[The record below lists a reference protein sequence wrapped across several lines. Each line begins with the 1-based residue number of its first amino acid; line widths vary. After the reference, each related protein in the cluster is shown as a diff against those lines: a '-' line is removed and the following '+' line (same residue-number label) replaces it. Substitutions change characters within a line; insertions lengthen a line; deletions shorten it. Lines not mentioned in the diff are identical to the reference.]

1 MLRFSDF
8 SHLPEID
15 DLVSR
20 LVAETAGLVVVA
32 GLDSRPGG
40 ETPGEADP
48 FHFLPSGRATIFR
61 VLAGEMLEAQPKA
74 RCLVVAADR
83 GALNVARRFRDRIEL
98 IEVKPSLDYAEAI
111 AAALDKRPD
120 LLVVDRL
127 AADNLPP
134 LLAAARAGVRV
145 LSQLDTLYCAQAVA
159 RHLCDL
165 GAAADDLAGLRW
177 VLGIQRLPTLCP
189 TCKRPADVTAD
200 QLAQLEALGR
210 RYPALSALHAPVD
223 GGVFYAPG
231 RCAECNFTGRRGDV
245 AAFDFFDPGDDP
257 AELWTRPSAMPLE
270 AYVWLLA
277 QRGQLALSDA
287 LDFAAN
293 QVRRS
298 NNLLLHTERLLA
310 ERSAAL
316 ERKTVELDSANR
328 LLKQRTREL
337 VSLEGIGQALI
348 TWSDLRELG
357 DRVLKSAMELS
368 KADRGVLYYVRSQDW
383 GQILAARGWPNVEI
397 GQGLARGLIY
407 EHLSDREPAAY
418 RENPPGL
425 QPPADSPPLRAGQA
439 IPLVAHGIPGGLMLI
454 QSTRKTSFTP
464 GEVALLQTLAG
475 YAATAMQRAG
485 LIEQLQSQIEALE
498 AAQAEIVQKERL
510 ESELELAR
518 QVQLSMIPRTFP
530 DVPGVVFAA
539 AYAPARQVGGD
550 FYDVIRL
557 DGERVGLVIADVA
570 DKGMPAA
577 LYMALARSLI
587 LAEARRAAA
596 PAEVL
601 RNVNRLLLE
610 VGQED
615 MFVTVFYGVLDRTTH
630 RLTYARAGHD
640 HPFVL
645 RDGGVMTL
653 DGRGMALGLFDQ
665 PLFHVTEEAID
676 LRPGDRLVLYTD
688 GLTDVIGPDDEMLG
702 RERLVALLP
711 AYANHA
717 PALMCRALF
726 DDLAEYRRDEG
737 QFDDMAMVIVEI
749 DAVLEDLAD
758 LADIEAAADETVR
771 DYEDFLDELGSGE
784 SHRRGLKPAAGTRNP
799 AEAG

>member
-15 DLVSR
+15 ELVGR
-20 LVAETAGLVVVA
+20 LVAEPDGLVVVA
-32 GLDSRPGG
+32 GLDSRPDS
-40 ETPGEADP
+40 ESPTNAADP
-48 FHFLPSGRATIFR
+48 LHFLPSGRATIFR
-61 VLAGEMLEAQPKA
+61 VLAGEMLDAQPNA
-74 RCLVVAADR
+74 RCLVVATDR
-83 GALNVARRFRDRIEL
+83 GALNVARRFRNRIDL
-98 IEVKPSLDYAEAI
+98 IEVKPPLSYGDAI
-111 AAALDKRPD
+111 AAALAKRPD

-134 LLAAARAGVRV
+134 LLRAARDGVRV

-177 VLGIQRLPTLCP
+177 ILSIQRLPTLCP
-189 TCKRPADVTAD
+189 VCRRPAAVSAD
-200 QLAQLEALGR
+200 QLAQLEAFGR
-210 RYPALSALHAPVD
+210 RYPGLSALHAPAG
-223 GGVFYAPG
+223 GGVFYAPAG
-231 RCAECNFTGRRGDV
+231 CPECRYTGRRGDV
-245 AAFDFFDPGDDP
+245 AAFDFFDAAGDAD
-257 AELWTRPSAMPLE
+257 LWTRPSAMPIE

-287 LDFAAN
+287 LDFSVH

-298 NNLLLHTERLLA
+298 TNLLMHTERLLA
-310 ERSAAL
+310 ERTAAL

-337 VSLEGIGQALI
+337 VSLEGMGQALI

-357 DRVLKSAMELS
+357 DRVLKAAMELS
-368 KADRGVLYYVRSQDW
+368 KADRGVLYYVRSSEW
-383 GQILAARGWPNVEI
+383 GQILSARGWVGAEV
-397 GQGLARGLIY
+397 GLGLARGLIY
-407 EHLSDREPAAY
+407 DALSDREPMTF

-425 QPPADSPPLRAGQA
+425 NPPADSPPLRAGQA
-439 IPLVAHGIPGGLMLI
+439 IPLAAHGIPAGLMLI
-454 QSTRKTSFTP
+454 QSTRKTGFTP

-475 YAATAMQRAG
+475 YAAVAMQRAG
-485 LIEQLQSQIEALE
+485 LIEQLQSKIEALE
-498 AAQAEIVQKERL
+498 AAQAEIAQKERL
-510 ESELELAR
+510 ERELELAR

-530 DVPGVVFAA
+530 DVPGVTFAA

-557 DGERVGLVIADVA
+557 DGDRVGLVIADVA

-615 MFVTVFYGVLDRTTH
+615 MFVTVFYGVLDRPNS

-645 RDGGVMTL
+645 RDGGVSAL
-653 DGRGMALGLFDQ
+653 DGRGMALGLFNA
-665 PLFHVTEEAID
+665 PLFSVSEETLT

-688 GLTDVIGPDDEMLG
+688 GLTDVIGPDGEMLG
-702 RERLVALLP
+702 RERLMARLP
-711 AYANHA
+711 GYAERS

-737 QFDDMAMVIVEI
+737 QFDDMAMLVVGVE
-749 DAVLEDLAD
+749 
-758 LADIEAAADETVR
+758 
-771 DYEDFLDELGSGE
+771 
-784 SHRRGLKPAAGTRNP
+784 
-799 AEAG
+799 

>member
-15 DLVSR
+15 DLVRR

-40 ETPGEADP
+40 DSPGDTTDP
-48 FHFLPSGRATIFR
+48 FHFLPSGRSTIFR
-61 VLAGEMLEAQPKA
+61 VLVSEALDAQPRA

-83 GALNVARRFRDRIEL
+83 GAINVARRFRNRIEL
-98 IEVKPSLDYAEAI
+98 IEVKPSFGYAEAI
-111 AAALDKRPD
+111 AAALAKRPD

-159 RHLCDL
+159 RHLGDL
-165 GAAADDLAGLRW
+165 GAAADDLSGLHW
-177 VLGIQRLPTLCP
+177 VLGLQRLPTLCP

-210 RYPALSALHAPVD
+210 RYPSLSAHQAPAE
-223 GGVFYAPG
+223 GGVFYAPVG
-231 RCAECNFTGRRGDV
+231 CAECHFTGRRGDV
-245 AAFDFFDPGDDP
+245 AAFDFFDATDSAAD
-257 AELWTRPSAMPLE
+257 LWTRPSAMPME

-287 LDFAAN
+287 LDFAAH

-298 NNLLLHTERLLA
+298 NNLLLHSERLLT

-337 VSLEGIGQALI
+337 VSLEGIGQSLI

-368 KADRGVLYYVRSQDW
+368 KADRGVLYYVRSSDW
-383 GQILAARGWPNVEI
+383 GQILAARGWVGAHE
-397 GQGLARGLIY
+397 GVGLARGLIY
-407 EHLSDREPAAY
+407 EHLSDREPMVY
-418 RENPPGL
+418 RDNPPGL

-439 IPLVAHGIPGGLMLI
+439 IPLAAHGIPAGLMLI
-454 QSTRKTSFTP
+454 QSTRKNGFSP

-475 YAATAMQRAG
+475 YAAIAMQRAG
-485 LIEQLQSQIEALE
+485 LIEQLQGKIEALE
-498 AAQAEIVQKERL
+498 AAQVEIAQKERL
-510 ESELELAR
+510 ERELELAR

-530 DVPGVVFAA
+530 DVGGVTFAA

-557 DGERVGLVIADVA
+557 DDERVALVIADVA

-601 RNVNRLLLE
+601 GNVNRLLLE
-610 VGQED
+610 VGQEN
-615 MFVTVFYGVLDRTTH
+615 MFVTVFYGVLDRGRGH
-630 RLTYARAGHD
+630 LTYARAGHD
-640 HPFVL
+640 HPFLL
-645 RDGGVMTL
+645 RDGGIAPL
-653 DGRGMALGLFDQ
+653 QGRGMALGLFAA
-665 PLFHVTEEAID
+665 PLFHVSEETMA

-688 GLTDVIGPDDEMLG
+688 GLTDVVGPDGEMLG
-702 RERLVALLP
+702 RERLMARLP
-711 AYANHA
+711 AYAGHA
-717 PALMCRALF
+717 PAMMCRALF
-726 DDLAEYRRDEG
+726 DDLAAYRRDEG
-737 QFDDMAMVIVEI
+737 QFDDMAVLVVEM
-749 DAVLEDLAD
+749 
-758 LADIEAAADETVR
+758 
-771 DYEDFLDELGSGE
+771 G
-784 SHRRGLKPAAGTRNP
+784 
-799 AEAG
+799 